1 MNCVTSKSGWFSK
14 SSAFVCVKRLVWVAG
29 LPQNRIREEL
39 PLLGA
44 GTKQQ
49 AAKFGEGRGWGHSGQ
64 TGLRAGASGEGLCV
78 FC

>member
-1 MNCVTSKSGWFSK
+1 M
-14 SSAFVCVKRLVWVAG
+14 AG

-49 AAKFGEGRGWGHSGQ
+49 AAKFGEGRGGGHSGQ